1 MKLNSRGMFVAAV
14 GAAWSFSVMG
24 AAQYTVAG
32 SLDAPGSAEL
42 IVIDG
47 RPPAAQLAR
56 KVVTPQGEA
65 ERLEDSAFEQMPIE
79 ALRGALAEQLDEQL
93 RAKLSGQLRLTA
105 LNVAVGER
113 LGRPA
118 TRAEYAPFAVGGLIG
133 GLIASRAVPAKV
145 SHDGPL
151 PLYVDLTLDHQGR
164 PVACKA
170 MATFYGDSIG
180 SAWQAAL
187 REAVVRCAHQ
197 LGVPKMLEEAGPNR
211 VR

>member
-1 MKLNSRGMFVAAV
+1 MKLNVRRLLVAAIS
-14 GAAWSFSVMG
+14 AAWYFSAV
-24 AAQYTVAG
+24 AAAPYAVTG
-32 SLDAPGSAEL
+32 SLDAPGRAEL
-42 IVIDG
+42 ILTDG
-47 RPPAAQLAR
+47 RPPAAQLPR

-65 ERLEDSAFEQMPIE
+65 DRLEDSAFEQMPID
-79 ALRGALAEQLDEQL
+79 ALRGALAEQLDAPL
-93 RAKLSGQLRLTA
+93 RAKLSGQLQLTT
-105 LNVAVGER
+105 LNVAVGDR

-118 TRAEYAPFAVGGLIG
+118 TRAEYAPFAIGGLIG
-133 GLIASRAVPAKV
+133 GLIASRAVPAMI

-164 PVACKA
+164 PIACKA

-187 REAVVRCAHQ
+187 REAVARCAHQ
-197 LGVPKMLEEAGPNR
+197 LGVPKLLEEAGANR